1 MKCPGFERLIDH
13 LDGRL
18 TGAELDRLS
27 AHLATDCSACAET
40 RNWYESLKAVMASDD
55 SCEPPP
61 WVLKRA
67 IRMFEV
73 ERARPRLV
81 ERVGQK
87 IAALLFDSLTRPAV
101 AGVRSTETANRQLLY
116 RAGDYSIDLQ
126 VAPSDQSHADL
137 IGQILKEGETAFQ
150 SVAGLALSLSRKD
163 ETVCSIVTNEMGEF
177 KIKAIQQGEYD
188 LNVVTPEGLISVY
201 DLPVAHS

>member
-18 TGAELDRLS
+18 TGAEAVRLS
-27 AHLATDCSACAET
+27 AHLATDCHTCADT
-40 RNWYESLKAVMASDD
+40 RNWYENLKAVVVSDD

-67 IRMFEV
+67 IRMFEI

-81 ERVGQK
+81 ERLGQK

-101 AGVRSTETANRQLLY
+101 AGVRSTETANRQL
-116 RAGDYSIDLQ
+116 
-126 VAPSDQSHADL
+126 
-137 IGQILKEGETAFQ
+137 
-150 SVAGLALSLSRKD
+150 
-163 ETVCSIVTNEMGEF
+163 
-177 KIKAIQQGEYD
+177 
-188 LNVVTPEGLISVY
+188 
-201 DLPVAHS
+201 